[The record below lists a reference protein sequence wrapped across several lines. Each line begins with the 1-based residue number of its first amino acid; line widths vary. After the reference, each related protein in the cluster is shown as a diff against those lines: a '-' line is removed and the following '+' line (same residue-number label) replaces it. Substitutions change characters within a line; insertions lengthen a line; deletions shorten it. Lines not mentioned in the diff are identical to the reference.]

1 MATKL
6 TKSALLK
13 EIDFVLSDLNLL
25 KSALQGSPHPKQQE
39 LDDYKKR
46 FYEIINRKK

>member
-13 EIDFVLSDLNLL
+13 EIDTVLQDLNLI
-25 KSALQGSPHPKQQE
+25 KSVLQANAHPKQQE
-39 LDDYKKR
+39 LEDYKKR
-46 FYEIINRKK
+46 FYHVMNKK